1 VAKPIVTPL
10 REIVLSVVLTAA
22 ISCAAPATIEPESRL
37 IRTEAEAYRAR
48 VTPTAVTLTIV
59 STFTNT
65 TQDTVILHPCAQHPP
80 YPLAVSLQR
89 RENGDWRTVLSPV
102 CTLMLMSNP
111 PRLLPGQ
118 ARTDTVRLE
127 GSRTPNTFPQ
137 FPPGSVA
144 GIYRLAYSSV
154 YRRWYQGN
162 PPPDA
167 RNRLGEP
174 LADSLLVSNPFRVT
188 E

>member
-1 VAKPIVTPL
+1 MGL
-10 REIVLSVVLTAA
+10 RDIFFAIGLSAA
-22 ISCAAPATIEPESRL
+22 IGCAAPFPIEPESRL
-37 IRTEAEAYRAR
+37 IRVQAEVYRVR
-48 VTPTAVTLTIV
+48 VTASAVTLTIV
-59 STFTNT
+59 STFTNR
-65 TQDTVILHPCAQHPP
+65 TQDTLTLHPCAQHPP

-89 RENGDWRTVLSPV
+89 REDGVWRTVLSPV
-102 CTLMLMSNP
+102 CTLALMLDP

-137 FPPGSVA
+137 FPAGSVA
-144 GIYRLAYSSV
+144 GLYRLAYSSV
-154 YRRWYQGN
+154 YRRWYPEN
-162 PPPDA
+162 PPPNA
-167 RNRLGEP
+167 RNSLGEP